1 MAICPICERSFDELA
16 YQLVIRGVGTFD
28 SVACAEEALRRHRR
42 RGNGELAA
50 DLLDSITRRAAGS
63 GRRALALLRA
73 PVLEDVSHGSRPA
86 LDS

>member
-50 DLLDSITRRAAGS
+50 DLLDSIARRAE
-63 GRRALALLRA
+63 
-73 PVLEDVSHGSRPA
+73 EDQGIPRDQVRPFRP
-86 LDS
+86 